1 MQYKDKIFLAALLFF
16 SLCGHATSAQGIS
29 GLINIPNAYI
39 MKESSIRAHIYR
51 GFPLRRGTITASP
64 FNWLEAS
71 IFYISIENLPY
82 PGSNF
87 RQSYKDKGFNTK
99 IKLLNETE
107 YFPSIAVG
115 LNDFAGTGLFSSEYF
130 VASKQMGKF
139 STTVGLG
146 WGDMAY
152 GKQIDNPLTRISK
165 GFNSR
170 RRDGRTGVLNS
181 GLFFSGKKAS
191 IFYGLEYKFNNNIF
205 LIAERDPLNK
215 NKRFSSEEQFNS
227 DINYGI
233 KFKLNNNNFLFSYER
248 GGEVNFSYSIDGNF
262 LNYSQSTGFKKT
274 KENTLDSRRDL
285 QRILDENS
293 IGLIEINKSDTS
305 REVSFTQNLYD
316 NFEDAEEVVILAIKH
331 AELDE
336 DEDIILTH
344 KQLGMTMRQVVIPS
358 RSSYNLR
365 SVKKFEDD
373 NLEEKEFLIKEQY
386 PYFNNQISIK
396 PKFMIAAREDFLF
409 SGLLL
414 ENDSELIL
422 NSDLIITSNLKY
434 SIVDD
439 FDGLF
444 IGPKD
449 TFPNQ
454 VRSDIKKY
462 LNQFGNGI
470 SIGRLQLDYYGNDKN
485 HYYKFSGGILEDMFS
500 GIGFEYVYSPQNSLI
515 SLGFESFYVKK
526 RAYEMSFSHK
536 NYENALSR
544 FNLSIFEPNTRI
556 LSNISYGEYLAGDVG
571 ATYRF
576 SKVFKN
582 NVTFG
587 FFFTFTDVSYEQY
600 GEGSFDK
607 GIHVIIPFRSILSSK
622 RNLTAFEWRPLT
634 KDPGSLLFKNNELIS
649 LVNKFRF

>member
-1 MQYKDKIFLAALLFF
+1 MGEPLLTEDPHRYVMFPIKNQSIYDMYK
-16 SLCGHATSAQGIS
+16 
-29 GLINIPNAYI
+29 
-39 MKESSIRAHIYR
+39 
-51 GFPLRRGTITASP
+51 
-64 FNWLEAS
+64 
-71 IFYISIENLPY
+71 
-82 PGSNF
+82 
-87 RQSYKDKGFNTK
+87 
-99 IKLLNETE
+99 
-107 YFPSIAVG
+107 
-115 LNDFAGTGLFSSEYF
+115 
-130 VASKQMGKF
+130 
-139 STTVGLG
+139 
-146 WGDMAY
+146 
-152 GKQIDNPLTRISK
+152 KQID
-165 GFNSR
+165 
-170 RRDGRTGVLNS
+170 
-181 GLFFSGKKAS
+181 
-191 IFYGLEYKFNNNIF
+191 
-205 LIAERDPLNK
+205 
-215 NKRFSSEEQFNS
+215 
-227 DINYGI
+227 
-233 KFKLNNNNFLFSYER
+233 
-248 GGEVNFSYSIDGNF
+248 
-262 LNYSQSTGFKKT
+262 
-274 KENTLDSRRDL
+274 
-285 QRILDENS
+285 
-293 IGLIEINKSDTS
+293 
-305 REVSFTQNLYD
+305 SFWRV
-316 NFEDAEEVVILAIKH
+316 EEVDLTKDLDH
-331 AELDE
+331 WEKLDE

-544 FNLSIFEPNTRI
+544 FNISIFEPNTRI

>member
-1 MQYKDKIFLAALLFF
+1 M
-16 SLCGHATSAQGIS
+16 H
-29 GLINIPNAYI
+29 
-39 MKESSIRAHIYR
+39 
-51 GFPLRRGTITASP
+51 
-64 FNWLEAS
+64 
-71 IFYISIENLPY
+71 
-82 PGSNF
+82 
-87 RQSYKDKGFNTK
+87 
-99 IKLLNETE
+99 
-107 YFPSIAVG
+107 
-115 LNDFAGTGLFSSEYF
+115 
-130 VASKQMGKF
+130 
-139 STTVGLG
+139 
-146 WGDMAY
+146 
-152 GKQIDNPLTRISK
+152 
-165 GFNSR
+165 
-170 RRDGRTGVLNS
+170 
-181 GLFFSGKKAS
+181 
-191 IFYGLEYKFNNNIF
+191 NNNIF

-434 SIVDD
+434 SIV
-439 FDGLF
+439 FLC
-444 IGPKD
+444 
-449 TFPNQ
+449 
-454 VRSDIKKY
+454 
-462 LNQFGNGI
+462 
-470 SIGRLQLDYYGNDKN
+470 
-485 HYYKFSGGILEDMFS
+485 
-500 GIGFEYVYSPQNSLI
+500 
-515 SLGFESFYVKK
+515 
-526 RAYEMSFSHK
+526 
-536 NYENALSR
+536 
-544 FNLSIFEPNTRI
+544 
-556 LSNISYGEYLAGDVG
+556 LA
-571 ATYRF
+571 
-576 SKVFKN
+576 
-582 NVTFG
+582 
-587 FFFTFTDVSYEQY
+587 Q
-600 GEGSFDK
+600 
-607 GIHVIIPFRSILSSK
+607 I
-622 RNLTAFEWRPLT
+622 
-634 KDPGSLLFKNNELIS
+634 
-649 LVNKFRF
+649 